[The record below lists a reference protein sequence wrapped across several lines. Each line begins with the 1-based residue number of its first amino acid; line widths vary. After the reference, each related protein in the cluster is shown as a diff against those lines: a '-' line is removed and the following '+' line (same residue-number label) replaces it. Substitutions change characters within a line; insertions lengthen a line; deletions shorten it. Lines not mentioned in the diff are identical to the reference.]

1 MAQKN
6 NVLMEKKGD
15 QVNDQRFLL
24 MLYVCYRIERDL
36 QWINIGQK
44 LICFAKNMWP
54 NDRKDDLND

>member
-24 MLYVCYRIERDL
+24 MVRRVLGHKSVL
-36 QWINIGQK
+36 VHKSVLG
-44 LICFAKNMWP
+44 
-54 NDRKDDLND
+54 RKSTLSHKSI